1 METENF
7 GITDWVTVVGE
18 GKAKL
23 KGLWW

>member
-1 METENF
+1 METKNF
-7 GITDWVTVVGE
+7 SITEWVTVLGK

>member
-7 GITDWVTVVGE
+7 SITDWVTLAGE